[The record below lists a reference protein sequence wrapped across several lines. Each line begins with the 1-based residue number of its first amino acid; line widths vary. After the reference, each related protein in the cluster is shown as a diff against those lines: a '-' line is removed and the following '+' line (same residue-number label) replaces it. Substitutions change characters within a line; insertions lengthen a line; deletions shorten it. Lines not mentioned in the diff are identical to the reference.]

1 MKMRI
6 RKHIAVLA
14 VLLLVPTQGWAQQI
28 YVSDVQEITVRTGP
42 SLDNKVIQMVKSGS
56 RIEKIRDEGEWAMV
70 RTDTG
75 KEGWVLKRYLSP
87 EAPVKVQFEDF
98 KARNADLVEKAGKV
112 EAIIGK
118 YEEENK
124 NLQKNLAAS
133 QSEAAKLKSEYETL
147 SKANANVAE
156 MTKSFQEM
164 RAAHDAAKQEMERL
178 RRENETLRDISDVKW
193 FLAGAGVFFGGW
205 LFGYLLGR
213 SARKKANRAYL

>member
-1 MKMRI
+1 MRI
-6 RKHIAVLA
+6 RHHMAALA
-14 VLLLVPTQGWAQQI
+14 VMLVLPAQGWAQQL
-28 YVSDVQEITVRTGP
+28 YVTDVQEITVRTGP
-42 SLDNKVIQMVKSGS
+42 SMDNKIVQMVKSGS
-56 RIEKIRDEGEWAMV
+56 RIEKVRDEGEWALV
-70 RTDTG
+70 RTDGG

-87 EAPVKVQFEDF
+87 ETPVKVQFEDF
-98 KARNADLVEKAGKV
+98 KTRNAELVEKAGKV

-118 YEEENK
+118 FEEENK
-124 NLQKNLAAS
+124 SLQKTLAAS
-133 QSEAAKLKSEYETL
+133 QAENTRIKSEYETL

-164 RAAHDAAKQEMERL
+164 RAAHEAAKQEMERL